1 MYTKTYF
8 YDEEEITQNTWI
20 MNKNDFRNNNL
31 RNNQNYIFW
40 KTEEEKIVKIFI
52 NQKIMLQL
60 LSYLIF
66 FQKIV
71 YYLFPIIIFIFL
83 ISIIYYADKIVTLVM
98 LPAIIFVIIFLFT
111 KIIKKVK
118 IVNVTNFY
126 EYFFTKKYNFFNI
139 IAWLIYIK
147 TWLSIIWNFIY
158 FFPQYSDTIFLL
170 IVSWAFSYDNIF
182 TSLFIIITLFQ
193 LLGLS
198 LFGFC
203 YNFLGMYHHS
213 VWKEW
218 FHFFLAKIFKLNFI
232 SIFFLPFIFLFVFPV
247 IIISYILSHFSEYS
261 ILKLHPKWNMF
272 HNFEPL
278 GNQIYKND
286 SYLLIKI

>member
-1 MYTKTYF
+1 MY
-8 YDEEEITQNTWI
+8 I
-20 MNKNDFRNNNL
+20 L
-31 RNNQNYIFW
+31 W
-40 KTEEEKIVKIFI
+40 KTEEEKIVRIFI

-60 LSYLIF
+60 LSYLVF
-66 FQKIV
+66 FQKIF

-83 ISIIYYADKIVTLVM
+83 IFIIYYTDKIVTLIM

-126 EYFFTKKYNFFNI
+126 EYFFTEKYNIFNI
-139 IAWLIYIK
+139 ITWLIYIK
-147 TWLSIIWNFIY
+147 TWLSVIWNFIY
-158 FFPQYSDTIFLL
+158 FFPEYFDTIFLW
-170 IVSWAFSYDNIF
+170 IVSWSSFSDLIINFISISWAFNYDNIF
-182 TSLFIIITLFQ
+182 TFLFTFYFIIITLFQ

-203 YNFLGMYHHS
+203 YNFLGISHHLT
-213 VWKEW
+213 WEEW

-247 IIISYILSHFSEYS
+247 IIISYILSRFSEYS

-272 HNFEPL
+272 HSFEPI